1 METWAE
7 MTYRHKRERVALVE
21 ELAALGITQTEAA
34 RRLETSVQNL
44 NAVIR
49 AKGINWPTAGT
60 PGRKRKSA

>member
-21 ELAALGITQTEAA
+21 ALGITQTEAA